1 MKNEKIKIADK
12 TKSYTVMSF
21 YNAYLDNIEE
31 DTVYDI
37 PYSLYRKIVV
47 DYFQYLRDEL
57 IENSKCVRLPYRMGY
72 VQIVKHKPKFYDKRS
87 LRIDYQASK
96 QYGKMIFLTNEHS
109 DFYKYRMYYNK
120 TDMLVPNKSKY
131 QLVLTRANKRR
142 LASIIKNHITD
153 YEEL

>member
-1 MKNEKIKIADK
+1 MSEKIKIADK
-12 TKSYTVMSF
+12 TQSYTIMAF
-21 YNAYLDNIEE
+21 YNFYLDNIER
-31 DTVYDI
+31 DTTYDI
-37 PYSLYRKIVV
+37 EYSLYRKIVTE
-47 DYFQYLRDEL
+47 YFQYLRDEL
-57 IENSKCVRLPYRMGY
+57 IEKSKRVRLPYRMGY
-72 VQIVKHKPKFYDKRS
+72 IQIVKHKPKFYDRRS

-109 DFYKYRMYYNK
+109 DFYKYRLYYNK

-142 LASIIKNHITD
+142 LAQIIKNHITD